1 MSELTVYIE
10 TMPVTYPG
18 LNNGFADAQITE
30 GAGGPYT
37 YEWRRINDDG
47 SKSIIPDQPL
57 GLCRNLTVGNYEYYL
72 KDSTTE
78 ITTPFTIE
86 LHQSLSFNITIYP
99 VSAFG
104 KADGKFIG
112 HAEGGTPPYRAE
124 ITVNGNPYR
133 TEIIQAPTS
142 PEDNNINILNLPPG
156 AYTIWLYDSEVP
168 ENKCGGTI
176 TYNMTSPPFV
186 TLNGTVNP
194 LGVSTTV
201 SFDYGITTEYGET
214 AAFGIVNGNTVIPC
228 SLQLSSGGS
237 DSKSTLIPGTL
248 YHYRIKATN
257 VNGTAYGEDMTF
269 TTPSALPIVTTLPV
283 TNIIG

>member
-1 MSELTVYIE
+1 MGMEK
-10 TMPVTYPG
+10 
-18 LNNGFADAQITE
+18 
-30 GAGGPYT
+30 
-37 YEWRRINDDG
+37 INEDG
-47 SKSIIPDQPL
+47 SKTIIEGQPL
-57 GLCRNLTVGNYEYYL
+57 GLCRSLTVGNYEYYI

-78 ITTPFTIE
+78 LTLPFTVIFHE
-86 LHQSLSFNITIYP
+86 NINFNITIYP

-112 HAEGGTPPYRAE
+112 HAGGGEPPYKAE

-133 TEIIQAPTS
+133 TEDVPAPTS
-142 PEDNNINILNLPPG
+142 PEDENLNILNLPPG
-156 AYTIWLYDSEVP
+156 SYTIWLFDSATP
-168 ENKCGGTI
+168 PMKCGGTI

-201 SFDYGITTEYGET
+201 SFDYGVTTSYGET
-214 AAFGIVNGNTVIPC
+214 AAFGVVNGSSIIPC

-269 TTPSALPIVTTLPV
+269 TTPSVLPIVTTLPA
-283 TNIIG
+283 TNIIA